1 MLPCNSK
8 VTEVKCRGVSLV
20 LLQFFSPHEAANALH
35 LQRARMD
42 QSERRALDC
51 YRARRKTK
59 HMYDAAAK
67 LWAEGVEWERGLAIV
82 QEAFDASLVEL

>member
-1 MLPCNSK
+1 
-8 VTEVKCRGVSLV
+8 
-20 LLQFFSPHEAANALH
+20 
-35 LQRARMD
+35 MD